1 MYVSEARLSRVAE
14 LLQVTE
20 SEAEDA
26 LAEACVSKMLWVK
39 MDRVRGTVK
48 FVEPQSPESVLTK
61 WSRRAGEEERAIED
75 VKGVM
80 GGLDRVVYLIE
91 KEKMVKEASQCSVS
105 EKTNATN

>member
-1 MYVSEARLSRVAE
+1 MAE

-39 MDRVRGTVK
+39 MDRVKGTVK
-48 FVEPQSPESVLTK
+48 FVAPQSPESVLTK
-61 WSRRAGEEERAIED
+61 WSRRGGREGGAVED

-91 KEKMVKEASQCSVS
+91 KEKMVKEASQYLVS

>member
-1 MYVSEARLSRVAE
+1 MSEARLSRVAE

-61 WSRRAGEEERAIED
+61 WSRRAGEEERAVED

-91 KEKMVKEASQCSVS
+91 KEKMVKEASQ
-105 EKTNATN
+105 